1 MQYTHIATYLFTN
14 LCHELDNEVNLRVK
28 SLINQNSW
36 HSIKA
41 DKEIKQTK
49 KNIGQL
55 RLSCVA
61 ITSTVKGG

>member
-1 MQYTHIATYLFTN
+1 MRYTHVATYLFTS
-14 LCHELDNEVNLRVK
+14 LCHEPDIEVNLCVK

-41 DKEIKQTK
+41 DKEIKQK
-49 KNIGQL
+49 KL